1 MRTDRQRGKYVRE
14 IVFVSKKEWWSVQ
27 MNQYTEDAALLLDR
41 QEYAEALRCFIAAY
55 EHAQTDCEREV
66 LSE

>member
-1 MRTDRQRGKYVRE
+1 
-14 IVFVSKKEWWSVQ
+14 